1 MLYGSLYD
9 RATGAPTP
17 PDSPD
22 PVLVAWDETG
32 AGPIVVG
39 SWSEAVTVTVEGVDQ
54 TGAPAPVATVSGSGA
69 GPYSMSIASGLVSGM
84 AYGYTLTGVASS
96 GSSVVTVA
104 LSVRLAPLTAP
115 TPPAQ
120 GPPEPSGTASVTR
133 TWTHP
138 GAPASG
144 ITYALVVRDTATGN
158 TITPL
163 SGSGLGPY
171 EIPTSNGLGATAI
184 LTVTRTLDGQ
194 TCPADVH
201 WIEITES
208 PALSWAAPAAA
219 AVAAGNTSAVL
230 TWTTPTGGTAP
241 YEYSDPGVVY
251 DSQAASTLIGLSTAG
266 AGAGA
271 TTVTGLVNGQT
282 VVLQRTATDADGT
295 PYTVQ
300 GAVTVGAAAATLT
313 PGAAPAGQ
321 TLAAGTTLVS
331 IGTWGAPSGGTGP
344 YTYAVTELT
353 GSGATITGSGLGP
366 WAAAGLTDGVTYVFL
381 LTITDSLSA
390 KGYSVVTV
398 SVSPSS
404 ALGGY
409 ELVDEVDF
417 TDADWTAVT
426 LTATTASTSA
436 WYATLMAA
444 DGTTPRAY
452 LYNNMTDARTIT
464 LSPSGNGLQLAN
476 GGTTL
481 NPTIGVWPAGWTPLL
496 GGSRR
501 DAWLIE
507 AVIEGEEPAGSGTF
521 THMLGISVDG
531 TTMATPPGT
540 GFRVKE
546 SGASMIVRAFSYIS
560 GFAEQAVQSV
570 PTGAT
575 RVWRA
580 ATQITVCDQRR
591 HDVYF
596 NVGAADYRDPETG
609 QRVRIQSSSTSM
621 TAPGADVVATFAW
634 FASTIQNR
642 LKFWMYHD
650 GVATSGSY
658 VRLRKLRLLRMP
670 RGSR

>member
-1 MLYGSLYD
+1 MLYGSLYG
-9 RATGAPTP
+9 RETGGPTP
-17 PDSPD
+17 PDSPE
-22 PVLVAWDETG
+22 PVLVAWDATG

-39 SWSEAVTVTVEGVDQ
+39 SWSESVTVTVEGVDE
-54 TGAPAPVATVSGSGA
+54 TGAPAPTATVSGSGA
-69 GPYSMSIASGLVSGM
+69 GPYSMSIASGLVSGK
-84 AYGYTLTGVASS
+84 AYGYTLTGLASS

-104 LSVRLAPLTAP
+104 LAVRLAPLTKP
-115 TPPAQ
+115 TPPVQ
-120 GPPEPSGTASVTR
+120 GPPEPSGTATVTR

-144 ITYALVVRDTATGN
+144 ITYVLVVTDTATGN
-158 TITPL
+158 AITPV

-171 EIPTSNGLGATAI
+171 VIPVSDDLGAMAVLTA
-184 LTVTRTLDGQ
+184 VRTLDLQ
-194 TCPADVH
+194 RAAADPH
-201 WIEITES
+201 WIEVSES
-208 PALSWAAPAAA
+208 PALSWAAPATT

-251 DSQAASTLIGLSTAG
+251 DTQAASTTVSLSTAG

-271 TTVTGLVNGQT
+271 TTVSGLINGQT
-282 VVLQRTATDADGT
+282 VLLQRTVTDAAGT
-295 PYTVQ
+295 MRIVQ
-300 GAVTVGAAAATLT
+300 GAVTVSATAAGVTAGT
-313 PGAAPAGQ
+313 APAGQ
-321 TLAAGTTLVS
+321 ALAAGTTAVT

-344 YTYAVTELT
+344 YSYAVTELA
-353 GSGATITGSGLGP
+353 GSGVTITGSGLGA
-366 WAAAGLTDGVTYVFL
+366 WSASGLTDGVTYVFL

-409 ELVDEVDF
+409 ELLDEVDF
-417 TDADWTAVT
+417 TDADWTAT
-426 LTATTASTSA
+426 TITATTASTSA

-444 DGTTPRAY
+444 DGTTPRVY

-501 DAWLIE
+501 DAWMIE
-507 AVIEGEEPAGSGTF
+507 AVMEGEEPAGSGTF

-560 GFAEQAVQSV
+560 GFTEQAVQSV
-570 PTGAT
+570 TTGAT

-580 ATQITVCDQRR
+580 AAQITVCDQRR
-591 HDVYF
+591 HDVFF
-596 NVGAADYRDPETG
+596 NIGATDFRDPETG
-609 QRVRIQSSSTSM
+609 QRVRVQSSSTSM

-634 FASTIQNR
+634 FATTIQNR

-658 VRLRKLRLLRMP
+658 IRLRKLRLLRMP